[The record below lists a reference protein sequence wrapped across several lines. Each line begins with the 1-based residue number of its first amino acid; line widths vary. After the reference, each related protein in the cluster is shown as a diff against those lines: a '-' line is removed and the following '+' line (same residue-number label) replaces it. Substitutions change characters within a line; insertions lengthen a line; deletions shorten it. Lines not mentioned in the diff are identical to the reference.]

1 MASINKIF
9 RQVINVNGIV
19 IDDVECTE
27 EPIPTLTVYA
37 HVRKGQSLCCPKCKC
52 KCPGYDTPPVYREWR
67 TLDFNGIYT
76 TIRIPA
82 IRIRCP
88 EHGVLEEAVPWA
100 FYGSKFTK
108 AFEYTATWLGKYIN
122 RTAISKLE
130 RIAWRTVGSCID
142 RVHNDLEPDISVR
155 FDGLVNIGVDET
167 SCHKG
172 HNYITVVVDHDRNS
186 VVWAHE
192 GHSKEVFSMFFE
204 ALTPEQRMSI
214 RTVSGDGAKWID
226 NCIEKYVPQATRCLD
241 PFHVVGWATDA
252 LNDIRKEIWNELR
265 NAIPKQKLKRGRPS
279 ADDLQ
284 AQEIREM
291 KERASAVKHSQYALG
306 KAPENL
312 TENQEIKLQ
321 MIQIEHPKLYRAYL
335 LKERL
340 RMLLKI
346 SDRTVAEYELDRWIR
361 SAQHCRIPQ
370 FIELQR
376 KIRRHKEHILN
387 TIEAGISN
395 ARNEATNNKIQ
406 LLIRIAFGFHDAKN
420 LISMLLLYFSDIKI
434 PLPNR
439 GMVQWL

>member
-1 MASINKIF
+1 MVSINKIF

-19 IDDVECTE
+19 IDDVDCIE

-37 HVRKGQSLCCPKCKC
+37 HVKKGMSHRCPFCQN
-52 KCPGYDTPPVYREWR
+52 KCPGYDKPLPWREWR

-82 IRIRCP
+82 VRIKCP
-88 EHGVLEEAVPWA
+88 EHGVHEEDVPWA

-122 RTAISKLE
+122 RTAISKFE
-130 RIAWRTVGSCID
+130 RIAWRTVGSCIE

-155 FDGLVNIGVDET
+155 YDGLVNIGVDET
-167 SCHKG
+167 SCQKR
-172 HNYITVVVDHDRNS
+172 HNYITVVVDHDKNS

-192 GHSKEVFSMFFE
+192 GHSQDVFSLFFE
-204 ALTPEQRMSI
+204 ALTPEQRASI
-214 RTVSGDGAKWID
+214 RTVSGDGARWID
-226 NCIEKYVPQATRCLD
+226 NCIEEYVPQATRCLD
-241 PFHVVGWATDA
+241 PFHVVEWATDA
-252 LNDIRKEIWNELR
+252 LSKVRTEIWNELR
-265 NAIPKQKLKRGRPS
+265 AAIPSNKHKRGRPAS
-279 ADDLQ
+279 DDLQ
-284 AQEIREM
+284 SQEVNEL
-291 KERASAVKHSQYALG
+291 KKHASAVKNSQYALG

-321 MIQIEHPKLYRAYL
+321 MIQMEHPKLYRAYL

-340 RMLLKI
+340 RLLLKI
-346 SDRTVAEYELDRWIR
+346 TDRDEAEQELNRWVK

-370 FIELQR
+370 FVELQR

-387 TIEAGISN
+387 TIEVGISN

-406 LLIRIAFGFHDAKN
+406 LLIRIAFGFHDTNN

-439 GMVQWL
+439 GMV